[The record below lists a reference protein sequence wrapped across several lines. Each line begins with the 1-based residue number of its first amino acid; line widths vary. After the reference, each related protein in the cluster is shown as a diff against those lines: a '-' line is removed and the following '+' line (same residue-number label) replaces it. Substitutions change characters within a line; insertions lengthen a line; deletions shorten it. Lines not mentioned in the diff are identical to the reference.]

1 MFNVIAIVPKGQG
14 IGFNLAGIE
23 VRDAENIEDAQKI
36 LSAEIKDERNG
47 VILIDETY
55 TVDLSS
61 KIQKHIDES
70 SLPIVASIPIIMKWE
85 YVHDRVDM
93 IEKIIQRAIGYRIKL
108 SED

>member
-1 MFNVIAIVPKGQG
+1 MFNVTAIVPKGQG
-14 IGFNLAGIE
+14 TGFNLAGIE

-55 TVDLSS
+55 TVDLSP

-70 SLPIVASIPIIMKWE
+70 SLPIVASIPIITKWE
-85 YVHDRVDM
+85 YVHDRVDI